1 MIMQFKIK
9 LYNWLAK
16 DLGKLGREG
25 DTELAHVNPFEKRLL
40 KAVGG
45 SGTINPI
52 TSLREFKGG
61 GGGSQQSS
69 NTLDPNIVPYVTD
82 ALSQQQ
88 ALYNQGPAQ
97 YYPGQ
102 TFLGANTQQQGAID
116 NITNQANT
124 GSQILG
130 GANDYANSVMAGDYL
145 GAGNPYLAEAT
156 AASAG
161 VATDQY
167 NAAMNNVNSQASMSG
182 RYGSDAHQR
191 LASDNSQNLATSL
204 SNTAGNLSYQNY
216 NAERQNQQNVA
227 NQAQNFASNNYYDA
241 GQLASAGNA
250 QAGFNQAQLDS
261 TLARHDYG
269 VNKDQMHLN
278 NYLTATFG
286 APGGTNSTTTSSG
299 GGGK

>member
-1 MIMQFKIK
+1 MKIK

-25 DTELAHVNPFEKRLL
+25 DTELAHVNPWEKKLL

-61 GGGSQQSS
+61 GGQSQQSS
-69 NTLDPNIVPYVTD
+69 NTLDPNIVPYVKD
-82 ALSQQQ
+82 ALSEQQK
-88 ALYNQGPAQ
+88 LYQSGPAE
-97 YYPGQ
+97 YYPDQ
-102 TFLGANTQQQGAID
+102 TYLDPNAQQQGAI
-116 NITNQANT
+116 NNMTNQANT

-227 NQAQNFASNNYYDA
+227 NQAQTFAGNNYYDA
-241 GQLASAGNA
+241 GQLAQAGNA
-250 QAGFNQAQLDS
+250 QAGFNQAALDAD
-261 TLARHDYG
+261 LARWDYSQ
-269 VNKDQMHLN
+269 NAQANSLN
-278 NYLTATFG
+278 NYTSAVWG
-286 APGGTNSTTTSSG
+286 APGGSQTQTTSSG
-299 GGGK
+299 GGK

>member
-1 MIMQFKIK
+1 MIISMKIK

-25 DTELAHVNPFEKRLL
+25 DTELAHVNPFEQKLL

-61 GGGSQQSS
+61 GGGQSQNSS
-69 NTLDPNIVPYVTD
+69 QTLDPNIVPYVKD
-82 ALSQQQ
+82 ALSEQQKLYQ
-88 ALYNQGPAQ
+88 AGPAE

-102 TFLGANTQQQGAID
+102 TYLGANTQQQGAID
-116 NITNQANT
+116 NMTNQANT

-167 NAAMNNVNSQASMSG
+167 NAAMNNVNSQASMLLSVE
-182 RYGSDAHQR
+182 GS
-191 LASDNSQNLATSL
+191 
-204 SNTAGNLSYQNY
+204 
-216 NAERQNQQNVA
+216 
-227 NQAQNFASNNYYDA
+227 
-241 GQLASAGNA
+241 
-250 QAGFNQAQLDS
+250 
-261 TLARHDYG
+261 
-269 VNKDQMHLN
+269 
-278 NYLTATFG
+278 
-286 APGGTNSTTTSSG
+286 
-299 GGGK
+299 